1 MGDLAGAIGIR
12 AQESAIVAE
21 LKAGSEDAYAW
32 LIGEFHQ
39 PIYSLVYRIVTD
51 PADAADTTQEVFLKV
66 FRGMKHFHGESSL
79 KTWIYRIAVHEASNR
94 RRWWFR
100 HKAQESSI
108 EPASDDSGL
117 TASGMRDTL
126 VDESESPFDSV
137 VHEEVRARVEEELRQ
152 ISEPYRT
159 SVILRD
165 LEDMSYEEI
174 AEITQ
179 VSLGTVKSR
188 LTRGREALRRRLT
201 TYVMENGQQLGLRVP
216 EESNAQEEIEG
227 GCAVPVD
234 RGGAMTCAQAKPLFS
249 PYLDGAVT
257 GRQMRDLGG
266 HLESCDRCRQ
276 HYVSLR
282 RTQQLLTRVGPR
294 KAPPDLALNLR
305 VAISQEA
312 AQSRRRYMDGARDTL
327 TECAQRI
334 HGAGDGRPDC
344 GGSDLRRA
352 DGLSGALAGG

>member
-1 MGDLAGAIGIR
+1 MGGDAVTFMAGATTLSDFAGAIGIR

-39 PIYSLVYRIVTD
+39 PIYSLVYRIVSD
-51 PADAADTTQEVFLKV
+51 PTDAADTTQEVFLKV

-100 HKAQESSI
+100 HKAKETSI
-108 EPASDDSGL
+108 EPAQDEREMGGSGL
-117 TASGMRDTL
+117 GDTL
-126 VDESESPFDSV
+126 VDGCESPFDNV

-152 ISEPYRT
+152 IPEPYRT

-188 LTRGREALRRRLT
+188 LTRGREALRQRLT
-201 TYVMENGQQLGLRVP
+201 AYVMENGQQLGLRVP
-216 EESNAQEEIEG
+216 EDGSAREDMER
-227 GCAVPVD
+227 GCAVPVI
-234 RGGAMTCAQAKPLFS
+234 
-249 PYLDGAVT
+249 
-257 GRQMRDLGG
+257 
-266 HLESCDRCRQ
+266 E
-276 HYVSLR
+276 
-282 RTQQLLTRVGPR
+282 
-294 KAPPDLALNLR
+294 
-305 VAISQEA
+305 VA
-312 AQSRRRYMDGARDTL
+312 R
-327 TECAQRI
+327 
-334 HGAGDGRPDC
+334 
-344 GGSDLRRA
+344 
-352 DGLSGALAGG
+352 

>member
-1 MGDLAGAIGIR
+1 MGGDAVTLMAGAATLGNLAGAMGIR
-12 AQESAIVAE
+12 AQESAILAE

-39 PIYSLVYRIVTD
+39 PIYSLVYRIVSD

-100 HKAQESSI
+100 HKAKESSI
-108 EPASDDSGL
+108 EPALDENAIGTSGI
-117 TASGMRDTL
+117 RDTL
-126 VDESESPFDSV
+126 VDEGESPFDSV
-137 VHEEVRARVEEELRQ
+137 MHEEVRARVEKELRQ

-201 TYVMENGQQLGLRVP
+201 AYVMENGQQLGLRVP
-216 EESNAQEEIEG
+216 EETNSQGCVVSAIE
-227 GCAVPVD
+227 
-234 RGGAMTCAQAKPLFS
+234 
-249 PYLDGAVT
+249 
-257 GRQMRDLGG
+257 
-266 HLESCDRCRQ
+266 
-276 HYVSLR
+276 
-282 RTQQLLTRVGPR
+282 
-294 KAPPDLALNLR
+294 
-305 VAISQEA
+305 VA
-312 AQSRRRYMDGARDTL
+312 R
-327 TECAQRI
+327 
-334 HGAGDGRPDC
+334 
-344 GGSDLRRA
+344 
-352 DGLSGALAGG
+352 

>member
-1 MGDLAGAIGIR
+1 MAGATTLGNLAGAIGIR
-12 AQESAIVAE
+12 AQESTIVAE

-100 HKAQESSI
+100 HKAKESSM
-108 EPASDDSGL
+108 EPAMDE
-117 TASGMRDTL
+117 TASSSGMRDTL
-126 VDESESPFDSV
+126 VDEGESPFDSV
-137 VHEEVRARVEEELRQ
+137 VHEEVRARVEQELRQ

-201 TYVMENGQQLGLRVP
+201 AYVMENGQQLGLRVP
-216 EESNAQEEIEG
+216 EEASSEADTGCVVSSIE
-227 GCAVPVD
+227 
-234 RGGAMTCAQAKPLFS
+234 
-249 PYLDGAVT
+249 
-257 GRQMRDLGG
+257 
-266 HLESCDRCRQ
+266 
-276 HYVSLR
+276 
-282 RTQQLLTRVGPR
+282 
-294 KAPPDLALNLR
+294 
-305 VAISQEA
+305 VA
-312 AQSRRRYMDGARDTL
+312 R
-327 TECAQRI
+327 
-334 HGAGDGRPDC
+334 
-344 GGSDLRRA
+344 
-352 DGLSGALAGG
+352 